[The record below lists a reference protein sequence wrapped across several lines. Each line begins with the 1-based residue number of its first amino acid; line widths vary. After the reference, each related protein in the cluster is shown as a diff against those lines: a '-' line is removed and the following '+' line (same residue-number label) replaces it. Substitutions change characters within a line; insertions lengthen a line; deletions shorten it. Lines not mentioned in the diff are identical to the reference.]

1 MKLSRRIKDLLLN
14 GLSVLALNLVF
25 QRDWGPVLFG
35 VIGFIVVALI
45 SPYLITFMSNEKR
58 DNRYK

>member
-1 MKLSRRIKDLLLN
+1 MNISERTKGILFN
-14 GLSVLALNLVF
+14 GIVVLALNLIF

-35 VIGFIVVALI
+35 VIFFIVGALI
-45 SPYLITFMSNEKR
+45 FPYLITFMSDEKR